1 MRANQVG
8 TPAPTPPCVEHGL
21 WTPLPVPPPSGRLK
35 AFTLRLKDV
44 HRREARR
51 IKAAGAMT
59 FHMVGCTGCF
69 NDHMPQHSVARV
81 MAAQVRERGTVGC
94 DDPMIQRASFLYHLG
109 DVVYKDEDTLDEE
122 RDDQC
127 EMYNSQFYQPYS
139 SYKRRIFAIAG
150 NHDGKQTHE
159 KSTSAIHH
167 FLLNFC
173 SERAGRTFD
182 NQTDG
187 RCAMRQPYPYWRLS
201 TPQAYIL
208 GLYSNIANGG
218 ILDNPAAPEAQP
230 QYRWLVRQLAAMK
243 RRNARREQP
252 RPILLAVH
260 HPPFSGASNFAQRAD
275 PTLGPSHAI
284 HTRPLAAVL
293 RQAFDESGQ
302 RPDAVFSAHAHLYQR
317 LTYHFADGWELPYV
331 VAGSGGHAPVES
343 LWEKCGKGRAP
354 RRRPPFDAV
363 RPPGMTL
370 PAGEAV
376 RVVAYNDTSFGFL
389 RITISGNILLG
400 EFFTT
405 DGNGGHV
412 TTLTDTF
419 RLDLAAHQLV

>member
-1 MRANQVG
+1 MRAHQVG
-8 TPAPTPPCVEHGL
+8 TPTPTPPCMENGR

-35 AFTLRLKDV
+35 AYTLRLKDV
-44 HRREARR
+44 HRQEARR

-59 FHMVGCTGCF
+59 FHVVGCTGTF
-69 NDHMPQHSVARV
+69 NDHVPQQSVARV
-81 MAAQVRERGTVGC
+81 MAAQVRDRGTDGC
-94 DDPMIQRASFLYHLG
+94 DDQIIQRASFLYHLG
-109 DVVYKDEDTLDEE
+109 DVVYKDENILDEE

-127 EMYNSQFYQPYS
+127 EMYNTQFYQPYTT
-139 SYKRRIFAIAG
+139 YKRRIFAIAG

-173 SERAGRTFD
+173 SKRRGRTFD
-182 NQTDG
+182 NQTDR

-218 ILDNPAAPEAQP
+218 ILDNPASPEAQP
-230 QYRWLVRQLAAMK
+230 QYRWLVHQLAAMK

-260 HPPFSGASNFAQRAD
+260 YPPFSGASNFAQRGD

-284 HTRPLAAVL
+284 HTRPLATVL
-293 RQAFDESGQ
+293 RQAFEESGQ

-317 LTYHFADGWELPYV
+317 LTYYYTDGWELPYI
-331 VAGSGGHAPVES
+331 VAGSGGHVPLES

-363 RPPGMTL
+363 RPPGTTL
-370 PAGEAV
+370 PADEAV
-376 RVVAYNDTSFGFL
+376 RLVAYNDTSFGFL
-389 RITISGNILLG
+389 RITIGGNILLG

-412 TTLTDTF
+412 TTLSDTF
-419 RLDLAAHQLV
+419 RLDLAAHRLV

>member
-1 MRANQVG
+1 M
-8 TPAPTPPCVEHGL
+8 
-21 WTPLPVPPPSGRLK
+21 K
-35 AFTLRLKDV
+35 AYTLRLKDV

-59 FHMVGCTGCF
+59 FHVVGCTGNF
-69 NDHMPQHSVARV
+69 NDHVPQQSVARV
-81 MAAQVRERGTVGC
+81 MAAQVRGRGAVGC
-94 DDPMIQRASFLYHLG
+94 DDPIIQRASFLYHLG
-109 DVVYKDEDTLDEE
+109 DVVYKDEDILDEE
-122 RDDQC
+122 RADQC
-127 EMYNSQFYQPYS
+127 EMYNTQFFQPYT
-139 SYKRRIFAIAG
+139 SYNRRIFAIAG
-150 NHDGKQTHE
+150 NHDGKHTHE
-159 KSTSAIHH
+159 KSTSAIDH

-173 SERAGRTFD
+173 SKRSGRTFD
-182 NQTDG
+182 NQTDR
-187 RCAMRQPYPYWRLS
+187 RCAMRQPYPYWLLS

-218 ILDNPAAPEAQP
+218 ILDNPASPEAQP
-230 QYRWLVRQLAAMK
+230 QYRWLVDQLDAMR
-243 RRNARREQP
+243 RRNARRVQP

-260 HPPFSGASNFAQRAD
+260 YPPFSGACNFTQRGD

-293 RQAFDESGQ
+293 RQAFEESGQ
-302 RPDAVFSAHAHLYQR
+302 RPDVVFSAHAHLYQR
-317 LTYHFADGWELPYV
+317 LTYHYADGCELPYI
-331 VAGSGGHAPVES
+331 VAGSGGHGPVES

-354 RRRPPFDAV
+354 RRRPPFDVAL
-363 RPPGMTL
+363 PTGMTL

-376 RVVAYNDTSFGFL
+376 RLVAYNDTSFGFL
-389 RITISGNILLG
+389 RITISGSILLG

-412 TTLTDTF
+412 TTLSDSF

>member
-1 MRANQVG
+1 MRANHVG
-8 TPAPTPPCVEHGL
+8 TPTPPCVESGR
-21 WTPLPVPPPSGRLK
+21 WTPLPIPPPSGQLR
-35 AFTLRLKDV
+35 AYTLRLKDA
-44 HRREARR
+44 HRQEARR

-69 NDHMPQHSVARV
+69 NDHVPQRSVARV
-81 MAAQVRERGTVGC
+81 LAAQVRERGTAGC
-94 DDPMIQRASFLYHLG
+94 NDPIIQPASFLYHLG
-109 DVVYKDEDTLDEE
+109 DVTYKDEHPLEE
-122 RDDQC
+122 GDDDQC

-139 SYKRRIFAIAG
+139 AYKRRIFAIAG
-150 NHDGKQTHE
+150 NHDGKQTHD

-173 SERAGRTFD
+173 SKRSGRTFD

-208 GLYSNIANGG
+208 GLYSNVANGG

-260 HPPFSGASNFAQRAD
+260 HPPFSGASNFAQRGD

-284 HTRPLAAVL
+284 YTPPLAAVL

-331 VAGSGGHAPVES
+331 VAGSGGHTPVES

-354 RRRPPFDAV
+354 RRRAPFDAV
-363 RPPGMTL
+363 RPPAMTL

-389 RITISGNILLG
+389 RITISGNILLC
-400 EFFTT
+400 EFMTT

-412 TTLTDTF
+412 ISLADSF
-419 RLDLAAHQLV
+419 RLDLADHRLV

>member
-21 WTPLPVPPPSGRLK
+21 WTPLTVPPPSGRLK

-44 HRREARR
+44 HRRETRR

>member
-1 MRANQVG
+1 MRANHVG
-8 TPAPTPPCVEHGL
+8 APAPTPPCVEHGM
-21 WTPLPVPPPSGRLK
+21 WTPLPVPPPAGRLK
-35 AFTLRLKDV
+35 AYTLRLKDA

-51 IKAAGAMT
+51 IEAAGAMT

-69 NDHMPQHSVARV
+69 YDHVPQHSVARV
-81 MAAQVRERGTVGC
+81 MTAQVRDRGTVGC

-109 DVVYKDEDTLDEE
+109 DVVYKDEDMRDEE

-127 EMYNSQFYQPYS
+127 DMYNTQFYQPYS
-139 SYKRRIFAIAG
+139 GYKRRIFAIAG
-150 NHDGKQTHE
+150 NHDGKQSHE

-167 FLLNFC
+167 FMLNFC
-173 SERAGRTFD
+173 SKRSGRTFD

-218 ILDNPAAPEAQP
+218 ILDNPAAPETQP
-230 QYRWLVRQLAAMK
+230 QYRWLVRQLTALK

-260 HPPFSGASNFAQRAD
+260 YPPFSGASNFAQRGD

-284 HTRPLAAVL
+284 HTLPLAAVL

-317 LTYHFADGWELPYV
+317 LMYHFADGWELPYV

-343 LWEKCGKGRAP
+343 LWEKCGKGRTS

-363 RPPGMTL
+363 RLPGMTL

-389 RITISGNILLG
+389 RITISGNMLLG
-400 EFFTT
+400 EFITT

-412 TTLTDTF
+412 VSLADSF
-419 RLDLAAHQLV
+419 RLDLAAHRLI